1 MSARS
6 LHESATELLASWNT
20 DSADAESLRHTML
33 AFLGSAPDGCL
44 RVHAPGHITASSLV
58 LDADHRNVLL
68 TLHPRVGRWIQLG
81 GHCEESDDT
90 VVDAALREATEESG
104 IDGLVV
110 DPELLSAHT
119 HPITC
124 SLGIPTRHLD
134 LRFLI
139 TAPPGAVP
147 VRSAESTDLRWWPID
162 ALPDGAEAD
171 TIEHLVSLAAARS
184 AERAVPAGT
193 GSEPGGPVDST
204 GSQ

>member
-6 LHESATELLASWNT
+6 LHESATERLAAWNT

-33 AFLGSAPDGCL
+33 AFLGSAPDGCM
-44 RVHAPGHITASSLV
+44 RAHVPGHITASSLV
-58 LDADHRNVLL
+58 LDAEHRNVLL
-68 TLHPRVGRWIQLG
+68 TLHPKVGRWIQLG

-104 IDGLVV
+104 IDGLVI
-110 DPELLSAHT
+110 DPALLSAHT

-124 SLGIPTRHLD
+124 SLGVPTRHLD

-139 TAPPGAVP
+139 TAPAGAVP

-162 ALPDGAEAD
+162 VLPDDAEVD
-171 TIEHLVSLAAARS
+171 TIEHLVALAAARS
-184 AERAVPAGT
+184 TERAVPTGT
-193 GSEPGGPVDST
+193 GSEPGRTVHRAGRR
-204 GSQ
+204 